1 MLLRK
6 QTALGGEWRVN
17 VEFEPALVAEEAGT
31 TVWWSKHCYASVGI
45 RGLGDEENPEGSVR
59 SKAVVFRFPD
69 PSLPEE
75 DVFQVNQPR
84 STRNVR

>member
-6 QTALGGEWRVN
+6 QTAFEGEWRTN
-17 VEFEPALVAEEAGT
+17 IEFEPALISEEAGT

-45 RGLGDEENPEGSVR
+45 RGLGDEVDTEGPVKGR
-59 SKAVVFRFPD
+59 AVVFRFPD

-75 DVFQVNQPR
+75 DIFQVSR
-84 STRNVR
+84 